1 MWRSGLNLIFVPGP
15 FPMPY
20 TAEISRTNP
29 TCFLFLVDQS
39 HSMFEPTAGGS
50 KRKADAVAD
59 AMNRL
64 LQTLV
69 LRCVRGDT
77 VLDRFHVGVIGY
89 GSKVAAALGGE
100 LAGRNLVPVSEVAMK
115 PLRVEQRTRKVDD
128 GAGGLVEQTVRF
140 PVWFEAVAD
149 GKTPMCAAFDLA
161 HQFSADFLKQFPGCY
176 PPLVVNIT
184 DGRPTDGNPE
194 AAAEKLKALAST
206 DGNLLVLNCHMS
218 IRQMRMIEFPDRE
231 DDLPDDFAR
240 VLFRM
245 SSLLPP
251 RMRET
256 AKREGYQV
264 SEATRGFAF
273 NADMVSVIR
282 FLDIGTR
289 VDAKNL
295 R

>member
-1 MWRSGLNLIFVPGP
+1 
-15 FPMPY
+15 MPY

-29 TCFLFLVDQS
+29 TCFLFLIDQS
-39 HSMFEPTAGGS
+39 QSMFEPTAGGS

-89 GSKVAAALGGE
+89 GSKVAPALGGE
-100 LAGRNLVPVSEVAMK
+100 LAGRGLVPVSEVALK

-128 GAGGLVEQTVRF
+128 GIGGLVDQAVKF
-140 PVWFEAVAD
+140 PVWVEAVAD
-149 GKTPMCAAFDLA
+149 GRTPMCGAFDLA
-161 HQFSADFLKQFPGCY
+161 HQYLADFLGRYPNCY

-194 AAAEKLKALAST
+194 TSAEKLKALTST
-206 DGNLLVLNCHMS
+206 DGNALVLNCHIS
-218 IRQMRMIEFPDRE
+218 IRQMRMIEFPDRA

-240 VLFRM
+240 ALFRM

-256 AKREGYQV
+256 AQREGYRV

>member
-1 MWRSGLNLIFVPGP
+1 
-15 FPMPY
+15 MPY
-20 TAEISRTNP
+20 IAEISRTNP

-39 HSMFEPTAGGS
+39 QSMFEPTAGGS

-89 GSKVAAALGGE
+89 GGTVAPALGGE
-100 LAGRNLVPVSEVAMK
+100 LAGRGLVPVGEIALK
-115 PLRVEQRTRKVDD
+115 PLRVETRTRKVDD
-128 GAGGLVEQTVRF
+128 GVGGLVEQQVKF

-161 HQFSADFLKQFPGCY
+161 HQFLTDFLERFPNCY
-176 PPLVVNIT
+176 PPLAINIT

-194 AAAEKLKALAST
+194 VHAAKLKSLASS
-206 DGNLLVLNCHMS
+206 DGNVLVLNCHIS
-218 IRQMRMIEFPDRE
+218 IRQVRLIEFPDRE
-231 DDLPDDFAR
+231 DELPDDFAR

-251 RMRET
+251 RLRET
-256 AKREGYQV
+256 AKREGYPV